1 MEILR
6 TENII
11 KKYGDHYALNGV
23 SMNINEGSVY
33 GLIGPNGAGKTTLI
47 RILTQILLPDS
58 GSVFYCGETLNES
71 HAQYFGYMP
80 EERGLYKKMKV
91 GEQSM
96 YLARLR
102 GLSQSEAKKELQM
115 WFEKFEIM
123 PWWNKKVEEL
133 SKGMQQK
140 VQFINTV
147 VHKPRVLVL
156 DEPFSGFDPINVD
169 LIKNEISNMRKD
181 DVTIIYSTHNMA
193 SVEELCNSIS
203 LIYNGKEVLSG
214 EVSSIR
220 NRYRKNIFEIIC
232 SGKTSVSL
240 PTGFDVIS
248 NTFDSSLNQSTLQI
262 ALSKEGTANEVLFF
276 FIHNHQIIG
285 CKEILP
291 TISEIFV
298 EQVKNSNSLLP
309 LFK

>member
-1 MEILR
+1 
-6 TENII
+6 
-11 KKYGDHYALNGV
+11 
-23 SMNINEGSVY
+23 
-33 GLIGPNGAGKTTLI
+33 
-47 RILTQILLPDS
+47 
-58 GSVFYCGETLNES
+58 
-71 HAQYFGYMP
+71 
-80 EERGLYKKMKV
+80 
-91 GEQSM
+91 
-96 YLARLR
+96 
-102 GLSQSEAKKELQM
+102 
-115 WFEKFEIM
+115 
-123 PWWNKKVEEL
+123 
-133 SKGMQQK
+133 
-140 VQFINTV
+140 
-147 VHKPRVLVL
+147 
-156 DEPFSGFDPINVD
+156 
-169 LIKNEISNMRKD
+169 
-181 DVTIIYSTHNMA
+181 MA

-220 NRYRKNIFEIIC
+220 NRYKKNIFEIIC

-285 CKEILP
+285 CKEILL